1 MICSMKKLENS
12 SSASVVVRKES
23 GCVTFGVYP
32 LDVAISVAVDLFKIG
47 SVNVTVEQDN
57 VTVVEL
63 FRK

>member
-1 MICSMKKLENS
+1 MICSMKNLENS
-12 SSASVVVRKES
+12 SNASVVIRKESASV
-23 GCVTFGVYP
+23 TFGIYP
-32 LDVAISVAVDLFKIG
+32 LDVALSVAVDLFKIG

>member
-1 MICSMKKLENS
+1 MICSMKNPENS
-12 SSASVVVRKES
+12 SNASVVIWKES
-23 GCVTFGVYP
+23 ACVIFGVYP

-57 VTVVEL
+57 VKVVDL